1 MIFSTVALEDLKRAG
16 VTSRTYL
23 MFKPAKLAE
32 LVGTDGGR
40 NNRLQVGDALSEQR
54 SRRHIVT

>member
-16 VTSRTYL
+16 VTSKPYL

-32 LVGTDGGR
+32 LVRGLTADAITDYKSETR
-40 NNRLQVGDALSEQR
+40 CLNRGVVD
-54 SRRHIVT
+54 I

>member
-32 LVGTDGGR
+32 LVRGLMADAS
-40 NNRLQVGDALSEQR
+40 NRLDQYPRCQSTSKSGS
-54 SRRHIVT
+54 